1 MEQINYKLEVFEGP
15 LDLLL
20 NLISKHKLNINDIP
34 IVELVD
40 QYVSYVKQMNDAD
53 MYVASEFIEMAARL
67 IYIKTVSLLP
77 KHEEADE
84 LKDELQGELIA
95 YQTCKQVA
103 EKLSKKTDGFNHF
116 VRDMEK
122 VEPDKTYTRLHE
134 TGELLQ
140 AYIEAAGKKLRM
152 LPPSIEAFSAIVAT
166 KIVSVGSKI
175 RSLYSKLKK
184 GKKTKFNSLFD
195 DAQSRSDMVATFLA
209 VLEMTKLKKIKLV
222 GDGDGAEVE
231 LIDTNMDIIDSEEWS

>member
-20 NLISKHKLNINDIP
+20 SLIQKHKLNINDIP

-40 QYVSYVKQMNDAD
+40 QYIAYVESMKEAD

-77 KHEEADE
+77 KYEEAE
-84 LKDELQGELIA
+84 QLKDELQGELIA

-103 EKLSKKTDGFNHF
+103 KQLSENTDGFNRF

-122 VEPDKTYTRLHE
+122 VEPDRTYTRLHE
-134 TGELLQ
+134 AGELIN
-140 AYIEAAGKKLRM
+140 AYIAAAGRRLRN
-152 LPPSIEAFSAIVAT
+152 LPPSIEAFSGIVSR
-166 KIVSVGSKI
+166 KIVSVSSKFRTI
-175 RSLYSKLKK
+175 YSKLRK
-184 GKKTKFNSLFD
+184 GKKTRLTALFE
-195 DAQSRSDMVATFLA
+195 DAETRSDLVATFLA
-209 VLEMTKLKKIKLV
+209 VLEMTKRKQIKVL
-222 GDGDGAEVE
+222 GDGEQVE
-231 LIDTNMDIIDSEEWS
+231 LELLDENIELTDSEEWT

>member
-1 MEQINYKLEVFEGP
+1 MEQPSYKLEVFEGP

-20 NLISKHKLNINDIP
+20 GLISKHKLNINDIP

-40 QYVSYVKQMNDAD
+40 QYIAFVNSMKDAD

-95 YQTCKQVA
+95 YQTCKMIA
-103 EKLSKKTDGFNHF
+103 GKLSENTDGFNLF
-116 VRDMEK
+116 VRDMTK

-140 AYIEAAGKKLRM
+140 AYLSAAGKRLRM

-166 KIVSVGSKI
+166 KVVSVGSKI

-184 GKKTKFNSLFD
+184 GKKTKFNSLFE
-195 DAQSRSDMVATFLA
+195 DAESRSDMVATFLA
-209 VLEMTKLKKIKLV
+209 VLEMAKLKKVVLT
-222 GDGDGAEVE
+222 GDGEKTEVE
-231 LIDTNMDIIDSEEWS
+231 LIDTDTDITDSEEWS